1 MTRSQRLTHADLDRI
16 VVNNVNEFGWHC
28 VNVIE
33 DDNHSPWSYTIGLYE
48 TWEQPELIV
57 IGRSR
62 ATSQAILKT
71 LADDIEMNC
80 RPI

>member
-1 MTRSQRLTHADLDRI
+1 MTRPQRLTHADLDKI

-33 DDNHSPWSYTIGLYE
+33 DDNRSPWSYTIGLCE
-48 TWEQPELIV
+48 TWGHPELIV

-62 ATSQAILKT
+62 ATSQAMLKT
-71 LADDIEMNC
+71 LADDT
-80 RPI
+80 

>member
-1 MTRSQRLTHADLDRI
+1 MTQSQRLTHADLDRI
-16 VVNNVNEFGWHC
+16 VVKNVNENGWHC

-33 DDNHSPWSYTIGLYE
+33 DDGHSPWSYTIGLNE
-48 TWEQPELIV
+48 TWGHPELIV

-71 LADDIEMNC
+71 LADDIEMNS
-80 RPI
+80 PPT